1 MSVYN
6 VGALADSALCALA
19 LRLNDR
25 PFERDIEQQAI
36 WALSDKKAT
45 SSIPFG
51 EDSCAGE
58 LRKFVALLKNEPIPW
73 YSVSIVS
80 TVYKNGVIV
89 QLPVYVD
96 GTLRYSNAEEC
107 YGTFSVVDTSGSNVA
122 LLKSEWLKQGAGQD
136 YHFRIPVT
144 GLKRG
149 RYYVQI
155 SNVGGMMVRK
165 EFDI

>member
-1 MSVYN
+1 MVSLCSYLFMLTARSGTAMQKN
-6 VGALADSALCALA
+6 VMA
-19 LRLNDR
+19 
-25 PFERDIEQQAI
+25 
-36 WALSDKKAT
+36 
-45 SSIPFG
+45 
-51 EDSCAGE
+51 
-58 LRKFVALLKNEPIPW
+58 
-73 YSVSIVS
+73 
-80 TVYKNGVIV
+80 
-89 QLPVYVD
+89 
-96 GTLRYSNAEEC
+96 
-107 YGTFSVVDTSGSNVA
+107 VVDTSGSNVA